1 MLTATLRPK
10 ADEKD
15 RRSQEK
21 YGRQRPS
28 HRPSHPTPVLASAVA
43 IWSLSCCVGSA
54 KLEALVT
61 DWEDG
66 DEGGGG
72 EVGGGGDGGG
82 WGGGGGDAGG
92 EGGDSGGGGQEGTA
106 GCAAGHE
113 LWTPPLL

>member
-1 MLTATLRPK
+1 MKKIVA
-10 ADEKD
+10 A
-15 RRSQEK
+15 RRSTADSA
-21 YGRQRPS
+21 PATA
-28 HRPSHPTPVLASAVA
+28 PATTPVLASAVA